1 MKTKRVLSVIKA
13 KSKTNKFT
21 QHFMSDQK
29 QIFENWAETYD
40 NFVLEN
46 HNSFPFKGY
55 LELVDEIIKT
65 IEPNSTI
72 LDLGIGT
79 GYIASKLQ
87 IELNCKINGLDL
99 SEKMVQIAKNRV
111 KESLIVQMDFTNY
124 QSFDWSIFQTKTNY
138 IFGTYFFHHFTDHK
152 KIEIIEFLFD
162 RFGKETKIL
171 IGDIGFLNSTLLIEK
186 KEQLKNE
193 WDETEYYFDLSAF
206 TKKLEIKNYY
216 VKSKVISEYCV
227 LIEILNQ

>member
-1 MKTKRVLSVIKA
+1 
-13 KSKTNKFT
+13 
-21 QHFMSDQK
+21 MSDQK
-29 QIFENWAETYD
+29 QHFENWADTYD
-40 NFVLEN
+40 KYVLEN
-46 HNSFPFKGY
+46 QNSFPFKGY
-55 LELVDEIIKT
+55 SELVDEIIKT

-111 KESLIVQMDFTNY
+111 KESIIVQMDFTNY
-124 QSFDWSIFQTKTNY
+124 QNFDWSIFQTKTNY
-138 IFGTYFFHHFTDHK
+138 ILGTYFFHHFTDDK

-162 RFGKETKIL
+162 RFGNETKIL
-171 IGDIGFLNSTLLIEK
+171 IGDIGFLNSTFLIEK